1 MRVDKCK
8 TKIMLGECMG
18 PTFPTS
24 TFVFTP
30 KPYGRRQVTAQG
42 AI

>member
-1 MRVDKCK
+1 MDKYK

-30 KPYGRRQVTAQG
+30 KHRRQVSAQV